1 MTIQATPPQ
10 LPPASIEAPARAA
23 AKPEVAVAEPS
34 RGVRDAA
41 APGLL
46 SAPAAA
52 AAPEAPRSGPLGWLK
67 KGFRAVK
74 DGLKAAGRFILSP
87 YLNFAAKK
95 GAESFLRLKAGD
107 ADSVT
112 PQQLGMRA
120 DALSFKAKDG
130 TPLKGWHIP
139 ASPPSDKTVVLAHG
153 HGGRMDEMLRN
164 QAKWLHDAGYNVVA
178 FDFRN
183 SGRSGGSK
191 TTLGFE
197 ERWDLEAA
205 ITQAQGRGGKE
216 IAVLGVSM
224 GGATALAEAAD
235 DPRVKAVVA
244 DCAFDT
250 LQNAIEP
257 RVAQGT
263 FDLGPFKDMHYPFN
277 KLTSEAI
284 LERAEAVSGHP
295 LRSAEPLAK
304 IDGLKDRPV
313 FLIHG
318 AEDKDTPPQ
327 TSRNLA
333 KADPDAAL
341 WVVPGAGH
349 AKSYETAPREYE
361 KRVLDF
367 LKTSGF

>member
-1 MTIQATPPQ
+1 MPIPATPPQ
-10 LPPASIEAPARAA
+10 LPPVSIEASPRAA
-23 AKPEVAVAEPS
+23 LRPSAERVEPS
-34 RGVRDAA
+34 RSVRDAA

-46 SAPAAA
+46 SAPTEVT
-52 AAPEAPRSGPLGWLK
+52 PPSERGGPLGWLK
-67 KGFRAVK
+67 KGFQALK
-74 DGLKAAGRFILSP
+74 DGLRAAGRFVLSP

-95 GAESFLRLKAGD
+95 GAESFLRLNAGD

-112 PQQLGMRA
+112 PQALGMRA

-139 ASPPSDKTVVLAHG
+139 ASPPSGKTVVLAHG

-164 QAKWLHDAGYNVVA
+164 QATWLHEAGYDVVA

-183 SGRSGGSK
+183 SGRSGGAK

-205 ITQAQGRGGKE
+205 ITQAQGRGAKE

-250 LQNAIEP
+250 LRNAIEP

-263 FDLGPFKDMHYPFN
+263 FDLGPFKGLHYPFN

-295 LRSAEPLAK
+295 LRSTEPLAK
-304 IDGLKDRPV
+304 IGGLKDRPV

-318 AEDKDTPPQ
+318 AEDQDTPPQ

-333 KADPDAAL
+333 QADPDAAL
-341 WVVPGAGH
+341 WIVPGAGH
-349 AKSYETAPREYE
+349 AQSYETAPREYE

-367 LKTSGF
+367 LKRSGF